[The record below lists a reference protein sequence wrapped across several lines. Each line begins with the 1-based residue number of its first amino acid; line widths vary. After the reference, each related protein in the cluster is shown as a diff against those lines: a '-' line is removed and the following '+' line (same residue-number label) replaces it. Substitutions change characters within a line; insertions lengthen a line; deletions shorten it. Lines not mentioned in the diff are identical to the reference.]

1 MTPKM
6 AIGTHSLLTHYGY
19 YFRCEFGLGLS
30 QTIGNLCASIAP
42 PGGLSLPPAIQQLIN
57 SPGAER
63 DPRDSKIEP
72 RN

>member
-42 PGGLSLPPAIQQLIN
+42 PGGLFLPAP
-57 SPGAER
+57 PC
-63 DPRDSKIEP
+63 
-72 RN
+72 